1 MLEWMSSLSLP
12 HANVMCSMHCKYF
25 DYQDTSLVL
34 EEMNE
39 SIWQNRRR
47 RYKQINCNYLIFY
60 LPSINMEGGNIL
72 MEYILS
78 VTLTTYSENSFVR
91 RLAEGEQSGAEA
103 VKCFLNS

>member
-1 MLEWMSSLSLP
+1 
-12 HANVMCSMHCKYF
+12 
-25 DYQDTSLVL
+25 
-34 EEMNE
+34 
-39 SIWQNRRR
+39 
-47 RYKQINCNYLIFY
+47 
-60 LPSINMEGGNIL
+60 MEGGNIL